1 MIDMNVSTA
10 TRWGLN
16 AAILLSIV
24 LALYLGKS
32 IFIPTV
38 ISLLLAA
45 MLWPTATWMHQ
56 AGVPV
61 PWLSLRR
68 TAPWLVPTIARARF
82 PWSLACLTV
91 VTGFVLLVVL
101 LLLAFG
107 LGFSKIILDLGDRTT
122 QDRVYVDF
130 RIKLAKISPAILQ
143 DEEYFPESP
152 DKSKVMASIRGF
164 FSFENSQSFRSVI
177 ADVLGYGGN
186 FIWQSILI
194 MFILLFLLL
203 EGKMLTR
210 RFVEIFGTGA
220 HVQGKAVEALKDMAY
235 QIRAYL
241 VWRTIINFGMG
252 AFLGIVYQVLGLKL
266 AWTWALLTA
275 VLWYIPYLGPI
286 AAGVPPILDA
296 FVSSDTPWI
305 AVGILSFYTVF
316 VVLEGYVV
324 VPVVMGR
331 SMEMNATTVMLACLF
346 WELVWGSPGL
356 FLAMPLMA
364 AVKAVCHHVPDWR
377 PWANLMSSHEEL
389 PEEKE
394 PPGGGP
400 LPDGRD
406 TDTRLATAQ
415 REGEALTHE

>member
-1 MIDMNVSTA
+1 
-10 TRWGLN
+10 
-16 AAILLSIV
+16 
-24 LALYLGKS
+24 
-32 IFIPTV
+32 
-38 ISLLLAA
+38 
-45 MLWPTATWMHQ
+45 
-56 AGVPV
+56 
-61 PWLSLRR
+61 
-68 TAPWLVPTIARARF
+68 
-82 PWSLACLTV
+82 
-91 VTGFVLLVVL
+91 
-101 LLLAFG
+101 
-107 LGFSKIILDLGDRTT
+107 
-122 QDRVYVDF
+122 
-130 RIKLAKISPAILQ
+130 
-143 DEEYFPESP
+143 
-152 DKSKVMASIRGF
+152 
-164 FSFENSQSFRSVI
+164 
-177 ADVLGYGGN
+177 
-186 FIWQSILI
+186 
-194 MFILLFLLL
+194 
-203 EGKMLTR
+203 
-210 RFVEIFGTGA
+210 
-220 HVQGKAVEALKDMAY
+220 MAY

-296 FVSSDTPWI
+296 FVTCDTPWI

-389 PEEKE
+389 PEEKG
-394 PPGGGP
+394 PPVGGP

>member
-1 MIDMNVSTA
+1 VINMNVGTA

-24 LALYLGKS
+24 VALYLGKS

-61 PWLSLRR
+61 PWLSPRR
-68 TAPWLVPTIARARF
+68 TAPWLMPTIARARF
-82 PWSLACLTV
+82 PWGIACLTV

-107 LGFSKIILDLGDRTT
+107 LGFSKIVLDLGDPTT
-122 QDRVYVDF
+122 QDSVYKDF
-130 RIKLAKISPAILQ
+130 RIKLAGISPAILE
-143 DEEYFPESP
+143 DKEYFPENP
-152 DKSKVMASIRGF
+152 DASKVMTSIRGF
-164 FSFENSQSFRSVI
+164 FNFEKSQSFRSLI
-177 ADVLGYGGN
+177 ADALGYGGN

-210 RFVEIFGTGA
+210 RFVEIFGSGA
-220 HVQGKAVEALKDMAY
+220 QVQGKAVEALKDMAY

-252 AFLGIVYQVLGLKL
+252 AFLGIVYHVLGLKL

-296 FVSSDTPWI
+296 FVSCSSPWI

-364 AVKAVCHHVPDWR
+364 AVKAICHHVPDWR

-394 PPGGGP
+394 PPAAASS
-400 LPDGRD
+400 DGRD

>member
-1 MIDMNVSTA
+1 MNLSSA

-24 LALYLGKS
+24 LALYLGQA
-32 IFIPTV
+32 IFIPLV

-61 PWLSLRR
+61 PWLSPRR
-68 TAPWLVPTIARARF
+68 GIPWLRPTIARARV
-82 PWSLACLTV
+82 PWTMACLTV

-101 LLLAFG
+101 LIFAFG
-107 LGFSKIILDLGDRTT
+107 FGVSKLVIDLANDDKQREI
-122 QDRVYVDF
+122 YKDF
-130 RIKLAKISPAILQ
+130 RGKLERLSPSGIP
-143 DEEYFPESP
+143 DDDEYFPVDSY
-152 DKSKVMASIRGF
+152 KSKVFDSVRGF
-164 FSFENSQSFRSVI
+164 FNPNSQPFLNLLARV
-177 ADVLGYGGN
+177 ANYGSN

-210 RFVEIFGTGA
+210 RFVEIFGPGA
-220 HVQGKAVEALKDMAY
+220 QVQGKAVEALKDMAY

-241 VWRTIINFGMG
+241 VWRTIINFAMG
-252 AFLGIVYQVLGLKL
+252 AFLGVVYQVLGLKL

-275 VLWYIPYLGPI
+275 ILWYIPYLGPI

-296 FVSSDTPWI
+296 FVSCNTPWI
-305 AVGILSFYTVF
+305 AVGILGFYTVF
-316 VVLEGYVV
+316 VILEGYVV

-364 AVKAVCHHVPDWR
+364 AVKAICHHVPDWR
-377 PWANLMSSHEEL
+377 PWANLMSSQEEL
-389 PEEKE
+389 PEERE
-394 PPGGGP
+394 P
-400 LPDGRD
+400 LHAHSSSDGRD
-406 TDTRLATAQ
+406 IDTRLATSP
-415 REGEALTHE
+415 RDDEALTRE